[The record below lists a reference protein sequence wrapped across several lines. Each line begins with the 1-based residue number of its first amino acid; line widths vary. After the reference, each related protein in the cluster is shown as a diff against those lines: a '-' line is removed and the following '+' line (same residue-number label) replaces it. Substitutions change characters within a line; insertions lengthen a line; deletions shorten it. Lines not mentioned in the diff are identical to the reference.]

1 MATSSS
7 VLAWKI
13 PWTEEPMGPTVHGAT
28 KSQIC
33 LSTYLNCIHTYDPMG
48 KYLTLRTTRNIMK
61 MSFEKKVFPIMVDS
75 TRLKGM
81 HMLVNLPWYLG
92 SVFTLGNFPLST
104 VVSCLKADLVWVRAK
119 WLLDIAVCPN

>member
-1 MATSSS
+1 
-7 VLAWKI
+7 
-13 PWTEEPMGPTVHGAT
+13 
-28 KSQIC
+28 
-33 LSTYLNCIHTYDPMG
+33 
-48 KYLTLRTTRNIMK
+48 MK